1 MSLSRWCTYK
11 RGSGRAAG
19 RRVLLVSSVVTLLSV
34 GLTATANNAAA
45 SSAPYTIGLVTDQTG
60 PAASTYQ
67 NVINGVQARIG
78 LQNAH
83 GGVNG
88 HQIKL
93 VTADDATSPTN
104 NMTAAQELI
113 SKGALVLIQ
122 DSAVAFTSARVMQ
135 QAGIPVVGTGTDGYE
150 WGEQPYTN
158 MFSLA
163 NELWDSKEP
172 VYALSPAIW
181 KGVKR
186 VGSFGYSI
194 SPSSTEAA
202 TAFGY
207 AAKKAGLNPVYINT
221 SLPFGTVNATSMALS
236 IRNNEVQGIYMPLDD
251 NTNLAIITAARQAGV
266 KLKVAVSAT
275 GYGQN
280 LLDDKSAVQAS
291 QGVYFISTAGAPVE
305 LNTPATVAMQ
315 KALATYGHYHG
326 VPNFGAYEGW
336 LTADLT
342 IKGLQVAG
350 KTATKQSFIAN
361 LRKVTNYTGGGLIP
375 TPVNFTQFGKSPSP
389 FCNYYTILKG
399 SQFVVANN
407 GQPVCSK
414 VLPNSNQ
421 AP

>member
-1 MSLSRWCTYK
+1 MSLLRWRTDK
-11 RGSGRAAG
+11 RGSVRAIG
-19 RRVLLVSSVVTLLSV
+19 RRILLVSSVPTLLSLV
-34 GLTATANNAAA
+34 YTTTASSAGA
-45 SSAPYTIGLVTDQTG
+45 SSAPYTVGLVTDQTG

-67 NVINGVQARIG
+67 NVVEGAQARIG

-93 VTADDATSPTN
+93 LTADDATSPSL

-122 DSAVAFTSARVMQ
+122 DSAVAFLSAKVMQ
-135 QAGIPVVGTGTDGYE
+135 QQGMPVVGTGTDGYE
-150 WGEQPYTN
+150 WGEKPDTN
-158 MFSLA
+158 MFSLS
-163 NELWDSKEP
+163 NELWDAKEP

-181 KGVKR
+181 KGVKK
-186 VGSFGYSI
+186 VGSFGYAI

-202 TAFGY
+202 TGFGY

-236 IRNNEVQGIYMPLDD
+236 LQSKGVQGIYMPLDD
-251 NTNLAIITAARQAGV
+251 STNIAIITAARQAGV
-266 KLKVAVSAT
+266 KLKVAISAT

-280 LLDDKSAVQAS
+280 TLDDKPAVQAS
-291 QGVYFISTAGAPVE
+291 QDVYFLSSAGTPVE
-305 LNTPATVAMQ
+305 LHTPATEAMQ
-315 KALATYGHYHG
+315 NALATYGHYHG
-326 VPNFGAYEGW
+326 VPNFGVYEGW

-342 IKGLQVAG
+342 IKGLQLAG

-375 TPVNFTQFGKSPSP
+375 TPVNFTQFGKDPNP
-389 FCNYYTILKG
+389 YCGYYTILKG
-399 SQFVVANN
+399 SHFVVANN
-407 GQPVCSK
+407 GQPVCSRL
-414 VLPNSNQ
+414 LPNSDQ
-421 AP
+421 AS